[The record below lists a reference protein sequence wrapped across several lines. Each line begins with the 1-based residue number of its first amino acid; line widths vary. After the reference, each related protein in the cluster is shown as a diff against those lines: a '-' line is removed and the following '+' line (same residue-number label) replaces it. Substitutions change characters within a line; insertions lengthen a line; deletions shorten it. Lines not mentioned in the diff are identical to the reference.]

1 MTNLRWVCLIITL
14 LTAASSVVLARGGY
28 GHHGRSHLNIGI
40 GYYGPGYYG
49 YGGYGLGGYGYGY
62 GYSFNNR
69 PYYDYPPTM
78 IVSSTPP
85 VYIQQ
90 AQPVQPQPNYWYY
103 CQNPEGYYPYVQ
115 NCSGGWLQVAPQPS
129 EQ

>member
-1 MTNLRWVCLIITL
+1 MANLRWVCLIITF

-62 GYSFNNR
+62 PFYNR

-90 AQPVQPQPNYWYY
+90 A
-103 CQNPEGYYPYVQ
+103 
-115 NCSGGWLQVAPQPS
+115 
-129 EQ
+129 